1 MTRHPS
7 LLLLLLCLTG
17 LTSLSLS
24 RADTEAAP
32 AAKPV
37 RILNAH
43 LGELPGLIN
52 ADKTG
57 PFVDLVRAIDDLY
70 PEVSIRITIYPL
82 ARAMAGV
89 IAGTADFSLPAIRNL
104 QEADLM
110 LRQLKLTN
118 IHREHLGDF
127 EDLFIIAKG
136 PTGDETDRFLG
147 EAIERLAASGKLA
160 EIYSRLHR
168 PYVEWQPHPEPL
180 PAKDMTKS
188 P

>member
-7 LLLLLLCLTG
+7 LLLLLLLCLTG

-24 RADTEAAP
+24 RADTAPAP

-70 PEVSIRITIYPL
+70 PEVSIRITIYP
-82 ARAMAGV
+82 
-89 IAGTADFSLPAIRNL
+89 SP
-104 QEADLM
+104 
-110 LRQLKLTN
+110 
-118 IHREHLGDF
+118 
-127 EDLFIIAKG
+127 G
-136 PTGDETDRFLG
+136 P
-147 EAIERLAASGKLA
+147 
-160 EIYSRLHR
+160 
-168 PYVEWQPHPEPL
+168 WPE
-180 PAKDMTKS
+180 
-188 P
+188 

>member
-24 RADTEAAP
+24 RADTAP

-57 PFVDLVRAIDDLY
+57 PFVDLVRAIADLY

-89 IAGTADFSLPAIRNL
+89 IAGTADFSLPAICR
-104 QEADLM
+104 M
-110 LRQLKLTN
+110 PTCCP
-118 IHREHLGDF
+118 
-127 EDLFIIAKG
+127 IASA
-136 PTGDETDRFLG
+136 P
-147 EAIERLAASGKLA
+147 AASA
-160 EIYSRLHR
+160 RSPTCSTAIPTTSS
-168 PYVEWQPHPEPL
+168 L
-180 PAKDMTKS
+180 PTWPTA
-188 P
+188 